1 MAASALRFDGDYLL
15 HAGGSRHLRMLPPRT
30 PLPQRRRLWLRLRA
44 VRVSSREGG
53 GRGGVASAVE
63 KRAPEALGQ
72 EEKEEEGEGA
82 VKELELRW
90 PPWEGLAEKYKLI
103 GATSIAFIIC
113 NMDKVIFL
121 LCAWFGR
128 CCAWDYNFTTGQLQC
143 CGETQMTG

>member
-1 MAASALRFDGDYLL
+1 
-15 HAGGSRHLRMLPPRT
+15 
-30 PLPQRRRLWLRLRA
+30 
-44 VRVSSREGG
+44 VSSREGG

-103 GATSIAFIIC
+103 GATSIAFVIC